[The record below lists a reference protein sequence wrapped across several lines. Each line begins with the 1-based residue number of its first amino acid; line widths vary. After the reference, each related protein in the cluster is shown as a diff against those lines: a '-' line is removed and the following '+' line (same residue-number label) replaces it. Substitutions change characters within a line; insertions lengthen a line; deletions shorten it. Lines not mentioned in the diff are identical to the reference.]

1 MGPRKDRERLVSEME
16 ELFADLCQVPRFA
29 RDRRAF
35 RPRVDVFRTD
45 DPPAITVVVE
55 LAGVDPDRVEV
66 SLADGM
72 LVLRG
77 ARPRDVGARRVYQHM
92 EIDYGP
98 FERRVEVSD
107 PIDAENVEATYV
119 RGLLT
124 VVLPIA
130 TRPSRRVAV
139 QVTARRSS

>member
-1 MGPRKDRERLVSEME
+1 MSEME

-29 RDRRAF
+29 RDRSVF

-45 DPPAITVVVE
+45 DPPAITVVAE
-55 LAGVDPDRVEV
+55 LAGVDPDTVEV
-66 SLADGM
+66 SLADGA

-77 ARPRDVGARRVYQHM
+77 TRRRDVRDRRVYQHM

-98 FERRVEVSD
+98 FERRIEVAA
-107 PIDAENVEATYV
+107 PIDADRIEATYA

-124 VVLPIA
+124 VVLP
-130 TRPSRRVAV
+130 VAV
-139 QVTARRSS
+139 GEPRHVAVRVTARRGS